1 MISAPIDAA
10 NSTMRARPQDMR
22 ILCEQDVE
30 RLIEPAAAIAA
41 MADGYRRQAD
51 GDIPAPGRLDMGR
64 DTPKGNVLVLAGHSD
79 SQSFAIKA
87 NMHVYPE
94 PESRHRKAAS
104 MMLLWDAVRCVP
116 TALIATTLFNNHRT
130 AAGLAAGARHLA
142 PPQARTL
149 AVFGAG
155 KIAPAVIRYLLLVR
169 AFERIWIVG
178 RQMQR
183 ASELAQAMRS
193 SPEFAGRE
201 VEAIADPGAAVRDA
215 DVIVTITT
223 ADMPV
228 FPGRM
233 VRPGALVILA
243 GANRPHAREADDD
256 LMARARIY
264 VDHRSGCIERAG
276 DLCIPLRSG
285 HLKLQQIAGEIG
297 SLLAGS
303 PQPPHGPED
312 VTVFKS
318 MGIIA
323 QDLALA
329 ELIVTR
335 AAQEGIGI
343 EFDPFTGLCRP
354 ASASWPSA
362 GLLAEDL
369 P

>member
-1 MISAPIDAA
+1 
-10 NSTMRARPQDMR
+10 MR
-22 ILCEQDVE
+22 ILSEQDVE

-41 MADGYRRQAD
+41 MADGYRRHA
-51 GDIPAPGRLDMGR
+51 GGHMPMPGRLDMGR

-94 PESRHRKAAS
+94 PASRHRKAAS

-130 AAGLAAGARHLA
+130 AAGLAAAAQHLA

-155 KIAPAVIRYLLLVR
+155 KIAPAVIRYLMLAR
-169 AFERIWIVG
+169 PFERILIMG
-178 RQMQR
+178 RETQR
-183 ASELAQAMRS
+183 SSELALAIRN

-201 VEAIADPGAAVRDA
+201 VEAVTDAGAAVQDA

-223 ADMPV
+223 ADRPV
-228 FPGRM
+228 FPGRN
-233 VRPGALVILA
+233 VKSGALVILA

-256 LMARARIY
+256 LIARATII

-285 HLKLQQIAGEIG
+285 HLRLEQIAGEIG
-297 SLLAGS
+297 GLLAQPQQAPRGS
-303 PQPPHGPED
+303 HD

-318 MGIIA
+318 IGIIA

-335 AAQEGIGI
+335 AAEEGIGI
-343 EFDPFTGLCRP
+343 EFDPISGVCRLADASRSVAP
-354 ASASWPSA
+354 AA
-362 GLLAEDL
+362 LLAEDL
-369 P
+369 PAENLS

>member
-1 MISAPIDAA
+1 
-10 NSTMRARPQDMR
+10 MR
-22 ILCEQDVE
+22 ILSEKDVE

-41 MADGYRRQAD
+41 MADGYRRHA
-51 GDIPAPGRLDMGR
+51 GGHMPVPGRLDMGR

-79 SQSFAIKA
+79 NQSFAIKA

-94 PESRHRKAAS
+94 PESRRRTAAS

-116 TALIATTLFNNHRT
+116 TALVATTLFNNHRT
-130 AAGLAAGARHLA
+130 AAGLAAAAQHLA
-142 PPQARTL
+142 PPKAKTL

-155 KIAPAVIRYLLLVR
+155 KIAPAVIRYLMLAR
-169 AFERIWIVG
+169 PFERILIVG
-178 RQMQR
+178 RETQR
-183 ASELAQAMRS
+183 SSELAQAVRS
-193 SPEFAGRE
+193 SPEFAGRD
-201 VEAIADPGAAVRDA
+201 VDSVTDASAAVRDA

-233 VRPGALVILA
+233 VKSGALIILA
-243 GANRPHAREADDD
+243 GANRPHAREADDE
-256 LMARARIY
+256 LIARASIY

-285 HLKLQQIAGEIG
+285 HLRSEQIVGEIG
-297 SLLAGS
+297 SLLAH
-303 PQPPHGPED
+303 PPRPLRGAED

-318 MGIIA
+318 IGIIA

-335 AAQEGIGI
+335 AAEEGIGI
-343 EFDPFTGLCRP
+343 EFDPNSGLCRP
-354 ASASWPSA
+354 ADPSRSLVPA
-362 GLLAEDL
+362 ELLAENL
-369 P
+369 S